1 MRTRGFKNPEDFAD
15 VLYVWPLS
23 LQNQQMNFFPR
34 KIHISCLEFLH
45 SLLVVVQNESVK
57 KIKEVDPP
65 SVY

>member
-1 MRTRGFKNPEDFAD
+1 MAD
-15 VLYVWPLS
+15 KLTEPTDE
-23 LQNQQMNFFPR
+23 FFFL
-34 KIHISCLEFLH
+34 KIHISCLEFLQ